1 MAHKLKRPR
10 VTSRPDT
17 VGADPVFVGTR
28 IPVRH
33 IGLLAKKGVPLAEI
47 LEDYPAISESDV
59 AFAREFVDSHPAPA
73 RADKPIRF
81 VRLPE

>member
-17 VGADPVFVGTR
+17 VGGDPVFVGTR

-47 LEDYPAISESDV
+47 LEDYLAISESDV
-59 AFAREFVDSHPAPA
+59 AFAREFFESHPAPA